1 MWRRPPRQRLF
12 RDQFRLIFAPDAP
25 APNYE
30 VDYNKPPTMPT
41 LAAMRSVASAP
52 LVIYLTRPEPV
63 PVGANV
69 DPLGL
74 SPGARVFPEAV
85 IVIAD
90 RTVAGDVGDVTVG
103 VVTATGGAELP
114 TLPVMGNTLMVGTA
128 GTELTPRLPIS

>member
-1 MWRRPPRQRLF
+1 
-12 RDQFRLIFAPDAP
+12 
-25 APNYE
+25 
-30 VDYNKPPTMPT
+30 MPT

-90 RTVAGDVGDVTVG
+90 KTVAGDVGDVTVG

-114 TLPVMGNTLMVGTA
+114 TLPVMGNTPMVGTA

>member
-1 MWRRPPRQRLF
+1 M
-12 RDQFRLIFAPDAP
+12 
-25 APNYE
+25 
-30 VDYNKPPTMPT
+30 
-41 LAAMRSVASAP
+41 
-52 LVIYLTRPEPV
+52 VIYLTRPEPV

-114 TLPVMGNTLMVGTA
+114 TLPVMGNTLVVGA
-128 GTELTPRLPIS
+128 AVVGLTPALPIS

>member
-1 MWRRPPRQRLF
+1 MIPLF
-12 RDQFRLIFAPDAP
+12 GH
-25 APNYE
+25 
-30 VDYNKPPTMPT
+30 
-41 LAAMRSVASAP
+41 
-52 LVIYLTRPEPV
+52 YLTRPEPV

-85 IVIAD
+85 IVIVDKKAG
-90 RTVAGDVGDVTVG
+90 GDVGDVTVG